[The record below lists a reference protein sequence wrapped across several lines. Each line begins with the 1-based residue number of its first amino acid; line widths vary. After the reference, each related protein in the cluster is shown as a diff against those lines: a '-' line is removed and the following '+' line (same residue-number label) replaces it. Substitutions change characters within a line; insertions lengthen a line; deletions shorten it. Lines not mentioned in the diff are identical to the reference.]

1 MIPLRTLRS
10 ERLRSPSQLR
20 RMKLKN
26 LNWIQSLFLDRLDLG
41 PVVVRNVFR
50 VVVRGH
56 AIVANVGHP
65 DVTVAA
71 AKEGQIVKV
80 LVVGVE
86 GVVM

>member
-1 MIPLRTLRS
+1 
-10 ERLRSPSQLR
+10 
-20 RMKLKN
+20 MKT
-26 LNWIQSLFLDRLDLG
+26 LNWIQSHFLDLLDLG

-71 AKEGQIVKV
+71 MEGQFVKV
-80 LVVGVE
+80 LVVGVK

>member
-1 MIPLRTLRS
+1 
-10 ERLRSPSQLR
+10 
-20 RMKLKN
+20 
-26 LNWIQSLFLDRLDLG
+26 LDLG

-71 AKEGQIVKV
+71 AMEGQIVKV
-80 LVVGVE
+80 LVVGVQR
-86 GVVM
+86 VVM

>member
-1 MIPLRTLRS
+1 MVIPLRTLRS

-20 RMKLKN
+20 RTE
-26 LNWIQSLFLDRLDLG
+26 NWIQSLFLDRLDLG

-71 AKEGQIVKV
+71 AMEGQIVKV
-80 LVVGVE
+80 LVVGVQ

>member
-1 MIPLRTLRS
+1 VIPLRTLRS

-20 RMKLKN
+20 RTQ
-26 LNWIQSLFLDRLDLG
+26 NWIQSLFLDRLDLG

-56 AIVANVGHP
+56 AIVANVSHP

-71 AKEGQIVKV
+71 AMEGQIVKV
-80 LVVGVE
+80 LVVGVQ